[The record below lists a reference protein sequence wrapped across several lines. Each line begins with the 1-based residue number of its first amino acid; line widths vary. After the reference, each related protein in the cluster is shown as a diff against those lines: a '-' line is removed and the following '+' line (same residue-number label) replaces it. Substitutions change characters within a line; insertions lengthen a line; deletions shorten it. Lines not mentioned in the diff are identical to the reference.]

1 MFAAILQIT
10 RAAVLKAAANRPHIE
25 VLPVISSDNSGK
37 DSKLHRTAT
46 AATTAATTAAAAAK
60 HATSTV
66 VPVEGIQPT
75 SGYNKYMRRV
85 TDERRRHQELHS
97 TVNNAFFLTSVCYT
111 CTWYNFSHVVVT
123 KRPE

>member
-10 RAAVLKAAANRPHIE
+10 RAALVKAVANRPHIE

-37 DSKLHRTAT
+37 DSKLHRT
-46 AATTAATTAAAAAK
+46 TTAATAAAAAAK

-75 SGYNKYMRRV
+75 RGYNQYMRRV
-85 TDERRRHQELHS
+85 TDERRRHLELHS
-97 TVNNAFFLTSVCYT
+97 TVNNVYF
-111 CTWYNFSHVVVT
+111 
-123 KRPE
+123 